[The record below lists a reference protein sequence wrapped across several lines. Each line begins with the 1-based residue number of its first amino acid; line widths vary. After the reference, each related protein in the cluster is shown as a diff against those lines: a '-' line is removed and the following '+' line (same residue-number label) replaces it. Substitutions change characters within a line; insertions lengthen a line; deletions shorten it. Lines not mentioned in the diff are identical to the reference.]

1 MASKKSTPWGPAAL
15 LDEVVVRQRAP
26 GDRAFTTH
34 VQLLETAAGERL
46 VRLAYATAAHG
57 WVRRGPVTMQIGD
70 LERLREALAEH
81 PELAAAFG
89 LGAPTTRR
97 GRPGGR
103 GLRRRASPG

>member
-1 MASKKSTPWGPAAL
+1 MSSKKSTPWGPAVL
-15 LDEVVVRQRAP
+15 VDEVVVEQQA
-26 GDRAFTTH
+26 GDRAFATH

-70 LERLREALAEH
+70 LERLRETLAEH
-81 PELAAAFG
+81 PELETAFG
-89 LGAPTTRR
+89 YNGAATRGRR
-97 GRPGGR
+97 GAR

>member
-1 MASKKSTPWGPAAL
+1 MATRKSTPWGPAAL

-34 VQLLETAAGERL
+34 VQLLEAAGGERL
-46 VRLAYATAAHG
+46 VRFAYATAAHG

-70 LERLREALAEH
+70 LGRLLEALAGH
-81 PELAAAFG
+81 RELAAAFG
-89 LGAPTTRR
+89 LGTPARR

>member
-1 MASKKSTPWGPAAL
+1 MTADKSTPWGKAEL

-34 VQLLETAAGERL
+34 VQLLETVAGQRL

-57 WVRRGPVTMQIGD
+57 WVRRGPVTMLIED
-70 LERLREALAEH
+70 LEHLREELVGH
-81 PELAAAFG
+81 PELAAA
-89 LGAPTTRR
+89 LGYGGVATR
-97 GRPGGR
+97 GPPGGR

>member
-1 MASKKSTPWGPAAL
+1 MATKKSTPWGPAVL
-15 LDEVVVRQRAP
+15 LDEVVVPQGAP
-26 GDRAFTTH
+26 GDQAFATH

-57 WVRRGPVTMQIGD
+57 WVRRGPVTMLVGD
-70 LERLREALAEH
+70 LERLREELAGH
-81 PELAAAFG
+81 PELATAFG
-89 LGAPTTRR
+89 LNGPRR